1 MKRTGW
7 IISGLLGLFLLVAS
21 IYPKFAAMPA
31 AVESMQALQWPLQHL
46 RLIGVLELVAT
57 LLFLIPRTGLLGG
70 VLLTAICGGAIAS
83 HLRVGSP
90 IFGYTLF
97 GVYLG
102 IFIWLALYLRDEG
115 FRKLINNYLAPTVR
129 S

>member
-1 MKRTGW
+1 MKRVGW
-7 IISGLLGLFLLVAS
+7 IMTALVGLFLLAAS
-21 IYPKFAAMPA
+21 VYPKFAAIPA
-31 AVESMQALQWPLQHL
+31 ATESMQALQWPLQHL

-57 LLFLIPRTGLLGG
+57 LLFLFPRTGLIGSI
-70 VLLTAICGGAIAS
+70 LLTAICGGAIAS

-90 IFGYTLF
+90 LVGYTLF

-102 IFIWLALYLRDEG
+102 IFIWIALYLRDEG
-115 FRKLINNYLAPTVR
+115 FRKLINTYVGSNRR

>member
-1 MKRTGW
+1 MKRVGW
-7 IISGLLGLFLLVAS
+7 TMSVLLALFLLGAS
-21 IYPKFAAMPA
+21 VYPKLAAIPA
-31 AVESMQALQWPLQHL
+31 AAESMQALQWPLQHL

-57 LLFLIPRTGLLGG
+57 LLFLIPRTGFLGG
-70 VLLTAICGGAIAS
+70 LLLTAICGGAIAS

-90 IFGYTLF
+90 LFGYTLF

-102 IFIWLALYLRDEG
+102 IFTWVALYLRDEG
-115 FRKLINNYLAPTVR
+115 FRKLINNYLAPNLR